1 MSTKL
6 LSLLA
11 DSFWKILPP
20 GLAMTIPLTLISF
33 AFALVIATAT
43 ALIQYNKVPVLTPL
57 ARFYIWI
64 VRGTPLLV
72 QLYVI
77 FFGLPRVGVV
87 VESGPSYELFEN
99 PSHPRTRAFLRLLSG
114 ETSDKE
120 NEFKLTALLLAALLL
135 ISLLTA
141 CGQKQAET
149 EPTGDQLARI
159 QQSGTIIVAMEGT
172 WAPWTYHDES
182 DTLTGYDVDVARAIA
197 EQLGVEVTFVEGDDS
212 AAFLAAINDAL
223 AKLSADGTLSELST
237 KYFGM
242 DITKITPNFKNQTTR
257 SAPCI
262 RT

>member
-11 DSFWKILPP
+11 DSFWKILLP

-99 PSHPRTRAFLRLLSG
+99 PSHPRTRAFLRLLGG

-120 NEFKLTALLLAALLL
+120 NEFKLTALLL

-212 AAFLAAINDAL
+212 AALLAAINDAL
-223 AKLSADGTLSELST
+223 AKLSADGTPSELST

-242 DITKITPNFKNQTTR
+242 NITKDNP
-257 SAPCI
+257 
-262 RT
+262 

>member
-11 DSFWKILPP
+11 DSFWKILLP
-20 GLAMTIPLTLISF
+20 GLAMTISLTLISF
-33 AFALVIATAT
+33 AFALVITTAT

-99 PSHPRTRAFLRLLSG
+99 PSHPRTRAFLRLLGG

-135 ISLLTA
+135 ISLLTV

-149 EPTGDQLARI
+149 EPTSGQLARI

-182 DTLTGYDVDVARAIA
+182 DTLTDYDVDVARAIA

-212 AAFLAAINDAL
+212 AALLAAINDAL

-242 DITKITPNFKNQTTR
+242 NITKDNP
-257 SAPCI
+257 
-262 RT
+262 

>member
-1 MSTKL
+1 MCSSSACRASASWSNPALRTS
-6 LSLLA
+6 SL
-11 DSFWKILPP
+11 KTRP
-20 GLAMTIPLTLISF
+20 
-33 AFALVIATAT
+33 
-43 ALIQYNKVPVLTPL
+43 
-57 ARFYIWI
+57 
-64 VRGTPLLV
+64 
-72 QLYVI
+72 
-77 FFGLPRVGVV
+77 
-87 VESGPSYELFEN
+87 
-99 PSHPRTRAFLRLLSG
+99 TRAHALSCACSAG

-172 WAPWTYHDES
+172 WAPWTYHDKS
-182 DTLTGYDVDVARAIA
+182 DTLAGYDVDVARAIA

-212 AAFLAAINDAL
+212 AALLAAINDAL

-242 DITKITPNFKNQTTR
+242 DITKDNP
-257 SAPCI
+257 
-262 RT
+262 

>member
-212 AAFLAAINDAL
+212 AALLAAINDAL

-242 DITKITPNFKNQTTR
+242 DITKDNP
-257 SAPCI
+257 
-262 RT
+262 

>member
-11 DSFWKILPP
+11 DSFWKILLP

-72 QLYVI
+72 QLYVL

-99 PSHPRTRAFLRLLSG
+99 PSHPRTRAFLRLLG
-114 ETSDKE
+114 
-120 NEFKLTALLLAALLL
+120 
-135 ISLLTA
+135 
-141 CGQKQAET
+141 G
-149 EPTGDQLARI
+149 G
-159 QQSGTIIVAMEGT
+159 
-172 WAPWTYHDES
+172 
-182 DTLTGYDVDVARAIA
+182 
-197 EQLGVEVTFVEGDDS
+197 
-212 AAFLAAINDAL
+212 
-223 AKLSADGTLSELST
+223 
-237 KYFGM
+237 
-242 DITKITPNFKNQTTR
+242 NQ
-257 SAPCI
+257 
-262 RT
+262 

>member
-1 MSTKL
+1 M
-6 LSLLA
+6 
-11 DSFWKILPP
+11 
-20 GLAMTIPLTLISF
+20 
-33 AFALVIATAT
+33 
-43 ALIQYNKVPVLTPL
+43 
-57 ARFYIWI
+57 
-64 VRGTPLLV
+64 

-99 PSHPRTRAFLRLLSG
+99 PSHPRTRAFLRLLGG
-114 ETSDKE
+114 ENSDKE

-149 EPTGDQLARI
+149 EPTGGQLARI

-182 DTLTGYDVDVARAIA
+182 DTLTARAIA
-197 EQLGVEVTFVEGDDS
+197 EQLGVEVTFVEGEWDGL
-212 AAFLAAINDAL
+212 LAAINDAL

-242 DITKITPNFKNQTTR
+242 DITKDNP
-257 SAPCI
+257 
-262 RT
+262 

>member
-99 PSHPRTRAFLRLLSG
+99 PSHPRTRAFLRLLGG

-120 NEFKLTALLLAALLL
+120 NEFKLTALLL

-197 EQLGVEVTFVEGDDS
+197 EQLGVEGEWDGL
-212 AAFLAAINDAL
+212 LAAINDAL

-242 DITKITPNFKNQTTR
+242 DITKDNP
-257 SAPCI
+257 
-262 RT
+262 